1 VAESCPLAIGRG
13 ALTVNPGALTLTGC
27 KLRLAQ
33 PVKELRGTIMQRGG
47 GVVDP
52 CCV

>member
-13 ALTVNPGALTLTGC
+13 ALAVSPGALTLTGC

-33 PVKELRGTIMQRGG
+33 PVKEMRGAIM
-47 GVVDP
+47 
-52 CCV
+52 

>member
-13 ALTVNPGALTLTGC
+13 ALTVSSGALTLSGC
-27 KLRLAQ
+27 KLRLAE
-33 PVKELRGTIMQRGG
+33 PIKEMRGAIMQRGG